1 MNREEKNQYGIV
13 IILLSM
19 LLKSRDTNELIARG
33 IELHKSLPTFSRFLV
48 HC

>member
-1 MNREEKNQYGIV
+1 MSREENNQYGIV
-13 IILLSM
+13 IILPSM
-19 LLKSRDTNELIARG
+19 LLKSRDTNELIAWG